1 MIIGVDLGGTNIRVG
16 LIDKSLIVEQ
26 KIATLTDKDKLPKTI
41 AQIIDL
47 IEPFTKYKV
56 RGIGIGVPSVVDVE
70 RGIVF
75 NVTNIPSWEKVEL
88 RSILQERFSL
98 PVFVNND
105 VNCFIL
111 GEHQYGVARSYNS
124 VVGLAMG
131 TGLGAGIIINNA
143 LYNGYNCGAGEI
155 GLLPYLDKNYE
166 AYCSNAFFESFYNTT
181 ALDAFY
187 AASKG
192 NNNAIKSWAAY
203 GIHLGNAI
211 KAALLV
217 FDPEALILGG
227 SIVKAYNFFVHSM
240 NESMLDFP
248 FPHSIRRIK
257 VIASQNENI
266 TLLGAASLLK

>member
-1 MIIGVDLGGTNIRVG
+1 MKIGVDLGGTNIRIG
-16 LIDKSLIVEQ
+16 LIDNGSIVEQ
-26 KIATLTDKDKLPKTI
+26 KIALLKDKDKLPNTL
-41 AQIIDL
+41 AQIAEL
-47 IEPFTKYKV
+47 IAPFAKKNVT
-56 RGIGIGVPSVVDVE
+56 GIGIGVPSVVDVE
-70 RGIVF
+70 KGIVF
-75 NVTNIPSWEKVEL
+75 NATNIPSWEKVEL
-88 RSILQERFSL
+88 RSILQERFEL

-105 VNCFIL
+105 VNCFVL
-111 GEHQYGVARSYNS
+111 GEHQFGVARLFNS

-143 LYNGYNCGAGEI
+143 LYNGHNCGAGEI

-181 ALDAFY
+181 ALDAFS

-192 NNNAIKSWAAY
+192 NTDAIKSWAAF

-217 FDPEALILGG
+217 FDPEAIILGG
-227 SIVKAYNFFVHSM
+227 SIIKAYNFFVNSM

-248 FPHSIRRIK
+248 FPHSIQRLN

-266 TLLGAASLLK
+266 TLLGAAALII